1 MRRAERAPGAAR
13 EESCFPPA
21 AWHLRVVVPKRTRK
35 SRTPTALE
43 ARVAA
48 LEERVTRL
56 EKGEAPP
63 GDGRA
68 AVIRRPRPVKRCPGC
83 GLPLKRR
90 KGRCAACGRPVA
102 SL

>member
-1 MRRAERAPGAAR
+1 VPTTRPGR
-13 EESCFPPA
+13 PA
-21 AWHLRVVVPKRTRK
+21 AIQ
-35 SRTPTALE
+35 AIE
-43 ARVAA
+43 ARIAA

-56 EKGEAPP
+56 EKGQAPP

-68 AVIRRPRPVKRCPGC
+68 AVARRPRAVKRCPGC

-90 KGRCAACGRPVA
+90 KGRCAACGRPIA